1 MAYTYESKAEALEIA
16 ADMGLDPA
24 LVKMDHETGLYGWP
38 DDATDALD
46 GGTVLE
52 GEIVQDDDSGPST
65 ALTIVGGTEHAP
77 QSGGM
82 VTLCV
87 TVPQDQA
94 GELAMKI
101 AKFGRDVALHNEA
114 GTVYAMVRAA
124 EKAARKP
131 VNKPATANQLKII
144 ELCSRPSGA
153 NTHELYAG
161 LSTVSG
167 FKGKFNAIGWAVLV
181 DACQRFGFTADKS
194 AEIVN
199 NKAIIRY
206 YLRPIASQDQFK
218 MAAD

>member
-1 MAYTYESKAEALEIA
+1 MAYTYESRDEAMEIA
-16 ADMGLDPA
+16 QDMGLDLA
-24 LVKMDHETGLYGWP
+24 LVSRDHETGMYGWP
-38 DDATDALD
+38 DDAMDD
-46 GGTVLE
+46 GTVLE
-52 GEIVQDDDSGPST
+52 GEIVQDDSGPST

-94 GELAMKI
+94 GELACKI

-124 EKAARKP
+124 EKAARKA
-131 VNKPATANQLKII
+131 VNRPATPIQNKLI
-144 ELCSRPSGA
+144 EMCARPQGA
-153 NTHELYAG
+153 NTHQLFDG
-161 LSTVSG
+161 LITVPG
-167 FKGKFNAIGWAVLV
+167 FKGKKNAIGWSTLLEG
-181 DACQRFGFTADKS
+181 CERFGYSVRKS

-199 NKAIIRY
+199 NKPIVRY
-206 YLRPIASQDQFK
+206 YLDAVAADNFK